1 VAASKIALSRGD
13 NLSGPREKRTC
24 LLKSLGFF
32 VSTIDEQGGQVLKAI
47 EPVHI
52 GGCTSKLLQ
61 FNVEVSLH
69 LLALP
74 MAPNEG
80 FVRLDKGIGRHNE
93 LCIARLAQAQ
103 DVLAAHVLLL
113 EQGKLEHEVRLNID
127 VHVAT
132 SYSIRP
138 F

>member
-1 VAASKIALSRGD
+1 
-13 NLSGPREKRTC
+13 
-24 LLKSLGFF
+24 
-32 VSTIDEQGGQVLKAI
+32 
-47 EPVHI
+47 
-52 GGCTSKLLQ
+52 LQ

-80 FVRLDKGIGRHNE
+80 FVRLDKGTGRNNE

-127 VHVAT
+127 A
-132 SYSIRP
+132 RLL
-138 F
+138 